1 VCPAC
6 GSARLRRAFGPA
18 HAPFVRCRDCA
29 SLLDPDPPSAER
41 LRELY
46 EGPGYFVKEQGD
58 GPGDTLCGYP
68 GDYLANRA
76 NVERKFAEVLG
87 HLERYVEPGRLLDV
101 GAGPGFLVEVA
112 RRRGW
117 DATGVDLNSWAASYA
132 RDELSVEV
140 RVGEIRDLGLEDG
153 ELDAITML
161 DLVEHTPEPGRLIAE
176 TARLVRP
183 DGALAILT
191 PDAGST
197 VSRALGHRWPEVR
210 RPGEHAVLFSIDG
223 LTRLLARHGFVA
235 CGWHSTGKTAS
246 LATLAADISPV
257 APGLTGRV
265 RHALERSP
273 LGERQIELDPR
284 TKFCLYARR
293 VPSTTGAPEHRPA
306 RVRKRPDEQA
316 NVETAILEELRHLA
330 DARRYCDWL
339 FAQFS
344 EHVRGDVGEVG
355 AGIGTFSERILKAG
369 AEALLLVE
377 PDEGCADV
385 LARRFSGDPRVEL
398 VREVLP
404 DAPSLQPASR
414 DLVVCQ
420 NVLEH
425 VTDDAGAVLRMGN
438 ALRPGGR
445 LALIVPA
452 GPGLYGP
459 LDEAYGHRRRYTK
472 GHLADLVS
480 DAGLEIESLHFLNF
494 PGIGPWW
501 LKNRRPGA
509 RVGSRALSAYE
520 QVVRVAR
527 PIEERFSPPA
537 GLSLVCIAG
546 ARAR

>member
-1 VCPAC
+1 M
-6 GSARLRRAFGPA
+6 
-18 HAPFVRCRDCA
+18 RCRDCA
-29 SLLDPDPPSAER
+29 SLFDPDPPSAER

-46 EGPGYFVKEQGD
+46 DGPGYFVKDAGD

-87 HLERYVEPGRLLDV
+87 HVERYVEPGRLLDV

-117 DATGVDLNSWAASYA
+117 AATGVDLNSWAAGYA
-132 RDELSVEV
+132 RDEVGGEV
-140 RVGEIRDLGLEDG
+140 QVGEIGDLGLEDG

-161 DLVEHTPEPGRLIAE
+161 DLIEHTPEPGELIAE
-176 TARLVRP
+176 AARLVRP
-183 DGALAILT
+183 DGALAVLT
-191 PDAGST
+191 PDAGSV

-210 RPGEHAVLFSIDG
+210 RPGEHAVLFSVDG

-246 LATLAADISPV
+246 LATLAADVAPV
-257 APGLTGRV
+257 APGLTGRA
-265 RHALERSP
+265 RRALERSR
-273 LGERQIELDPR
+273 LGDRQLELDPR

-293 VPSTTGAPEHRPA
+293 VPSSAAAPAHRPA
-306 RVRKRPDEQA
+306 RVPKHPDRQA
-316 NVETAILEELRHLA
+316 GVEAAILDELRHLGE
-330 DARRYCDWL
+330 ARRYCDWL

-344 EHVRGDVGEVG
+344 EHVRGDVAEVG
-355 AGIGTFSERILKAG
+355 AGIGTFSERILDGG
-369 AEALLLVE
+369 AETLLLVE

-385 LARRFSGDPRVEL
+385 LEQRFSGEPRVEL

-404 DAPSLQPASR
+404 GAPSLGAASR

-438 ALRPGGR
+438 ALRRGGR

-452 GPGLYGP
+452 GPSLYGP

-472 GHLADLVS
+472 SYLADL
-480 DAGLEIESLHFLNF
+480 AAKARLEIESLHFLNF

-509 RVGSRALSAYE
+509 RVGSQALSAYE

-527 PIEERFSPPA
+527 PIEERFRPPA

-546 ARAR
+546 ATAR